1 MYVECG
7 HWCAQLPPDPSLVGT
22 MKVETVTEHM
32 LFSTVRLEAQTAADT
47 CTGTGFVFSYRP
59 GDTDHLFIVTN
70 RHVIANPSSVRFFFT
85 QGTGTKPIIGQKH
98 EVVIDSR
105 QTPWFCHPDPLIDVA
120 VFPLQPILQLL
131 HGTGQTPFFRSIT
144 HTSIPEPEEID
155 ELDPLEEVIFL
166 GYPIGLYD
174 SVNLIPIF
182 RRGTT
187 ATPPQLDYCG
197 RPTFL
202 IDASVFPGSSGSPVF
217 LYIRHG
223 HTNRTGII
231 SLGPARTFFL
241 GIIAEVHTQPDYA
254 PLEMMTITT
263 SQIPAARV
271 RQMLDL
277 GIVFKASSIVDAV
290 ESFLAGASP
299 NLA

>member
-1 MYVECG
+1 
-7 HWCAQLPPDPSLVGT
+7 

-32 LFSTVRLEAQTAADT
+32 LFSTVRLEADVPTGT
-47 CTGTGFVFSYRP
+47 STGTGFIFSYRP
-59 GDTDHLFIVTN
+59 ADTDHLFIVTN
-70 RHVIANPSSVRFFFT
+70 KHVIADSSAVRFFFT
-85 QGTGTKPIIGQKH
+85 QGTGTKPIIGQRH
-98 EVVIDSR
+98 EVVIHPY
-105 QTPWFCHPDPLIDVA
+105 QTPWFGHPDPAIDVA
-120 VFPLQPILQLL
+120 LFPLKPILQMLEDA
-131 HGTGQTPFFRSIT
+131 GQTPFFRSIT
-144 HTSIPEPEEID
+144 HTSIPEPGEIE

-166 GYPIGLYD
+166 GYPSGLYD
-174 SVNLIPIF
+174 FVNLIPIF

-223 HTNRTGII
+223 HTDRTGVI

-254 PLEMMTITT
+254 PLELLTT
-263 SQIPAARV
+263 TAGQVPAARA

-277 GIVFKASSIVDAV
+277 GIVFKASLILDTVKY
-290 ESFLAGASP
+290 FLAASG
-299 NLA
+299 LGTA